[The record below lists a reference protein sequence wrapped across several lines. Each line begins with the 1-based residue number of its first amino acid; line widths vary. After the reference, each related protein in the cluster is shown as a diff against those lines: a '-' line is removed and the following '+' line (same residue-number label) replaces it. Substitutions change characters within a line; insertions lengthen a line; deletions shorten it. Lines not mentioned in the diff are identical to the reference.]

1 MDTDK
6 QRFRGKR
13 HNFVRKKLTRLH
25 CTNDD
30 KIIQSIDS
38 VETYLYGMSK

>member
-13 HNFVRKKLTRLH
+13 YDFVRKKLTRLH